1 MGVQPVHYGAGG
13 SGAPSVPRTQ
23 NGVAEALPPADRM
36 EFYREMGQADEH
48 ELLGVLR
55 RWWLRATMYAD
66 PLPEPL
72 RTAVENGTAPGRPA
86 AVVLREAQAARE
98 ADSR

>member
-1 MGVQPVHYGAGG
+1 MSAQPVHYGD
-13 SGAPSVPRTQ
+13 SGAPSIPRTQ

-66 PLPEPL
+66 PLPESV

-86 AVVLREAQAARE
+86 AAVLREAQAARE

>member
-1 MGVQPVHYGAGG
+1 MSAQPVHYGD
-13 SGAPSVPRTQ
+13 SGAPSIPRTQ

-36 EFYREMGQADEH
+36 EFYREIGQADEH

-55 RWWLRATMYAD
+55 RWWMRATMYAD
-66 PLPEPL
+66 PLPESV

-86 AVVLREAQAARE
+86 AAVIREALGARE
-98 ADSR
+98 ADSQ

>member
-1 MGVQPVHYGAGG
+1 MRAQPVHYGD
-13 SGAPSVPRTQ
+13 SGAPSIPRTQ

-55 RWWLRATMYAD
+55 RWWMRAMMYAD
-66 PLPEPL
+66 PLAEPV
-72 RTAVENGTAPGRPA
+72 RTAIETGTAPGRPA
-86 AVVLREAQAARE
+86 AAVLHEAQAARE